1 MQRRLLV
8 IVLVFVACFG
18 VGYGITWIFVG
29 SPDRGAARPSTA
41 QSAVATSPAP
51 VATAPTTPDVTPAD
65 VDPPAPD
72 APVAADTAVAAPD
85 AGPTADAALAAAP
98 DTALAPAP
106 DTAAPAPAPAAWEAC
121 LGKVCR
127 LDFGKVSGGISI
139 REGRLEHGKPVAWD
153 KDFARADK
161 VGTIDA
167 GKNVKVEVVALGVSE
182 SDPTKV
188 VAAQIIR
195 KLKRSE
201 QKGVISM
208 RIGDKMLSLVPIEE

>member
-29 SPDRGAARPSTA
+29 SPDRGASRPATA
-41 QSAVATSPAP
+41 PAPAATPAP
-51 VATAPTTPDVTPAD
+51 VATTAPVDVTNATADVAQAPPDTTP
-65 VDPPAPD
+65 AP
-72 APVAADTAVAAPD
+72 AADAAVAAAPD
-85 AGPTADAALAAAP
+85 AGPAGDATPTVVAD
-98 DTALAPAP
+98 TVAPAP
-106 DTAAPAPAPAAWEAC
+106 TPAPAEWEAC

-139 REGRLEHGKPVAWD
+139 REGRLEHGKPVAWE
-153 KDFARADK
+153 KDFARSDK

-167 GKNVKVEVVALGVSE
+167 GKNVRVEVVALGLSE

-195 KLKRSE
+195 KLKRTE
-201 QKGVISM
+201 QKGVISL
-208 RIGDKMLSLVPIEE
+208 RIGDKMLRLVPIEE

>member
-29 SPDRGAARPSTA
+29 SPDRVSPRPATAPPAAQPN
-41 QSAVATSPAP
+41 PEL
-51 VATAPTTPDVTPAD
+51 VATAPIEATAPAADVAQAAPTPAD
-65 VDPPAPD
+65 TV
-72 APVAADTAVAAPD
+72 TAQA
-85 AGPTADAALAAAP
+85 
-98 DTALAPAP
+98 
-106 DTAAPAPAPAAWEAC
+106 DTAAPAPAPAEWEAC

-153 KDFARADK
+153 KDFARSDK

-167 GKNVKVEVVALGVSE
+167 GKNVRVEVVALGLSE

-195 KLKRSE
+195 KLKRTE
-201 QKGVISM
+201 QKGVISL
-208 RIGDKMLSLVPIEE
+208 RIGDKMLRLVPIEE